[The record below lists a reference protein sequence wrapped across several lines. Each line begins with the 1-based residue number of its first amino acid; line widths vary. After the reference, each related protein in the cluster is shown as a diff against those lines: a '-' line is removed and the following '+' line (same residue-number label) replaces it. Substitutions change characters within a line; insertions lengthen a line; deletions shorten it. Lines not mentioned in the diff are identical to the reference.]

1 MSSILNFQSPQITPR
16 FEWLPIAAGLLL
28 LYVPPFYEFATT
40 IWQDDA
46 HAHGPLIL
54 AVVVWLIWD
63 QRTVIFAEYLRVA
76 PVAGLT
82 LLVFGLLVYVLGYS
96 QDVSILTIGSLAP
109 VLAGVL
115 LSMRGWQGIRRLWFP
130 VFFVAFMVPLP
141 GFFVDALTG
150 PLKQSISE
158 IAVKLLY
165 AADYPI
171 ARSGVLLTIGQYEL
185 LVADA
190 CSGLHTMFSLS
201 ALGLL
206 FMYMTARASLL
217 HNAIML
223 GSILPIAFVANII
236 RVLVLILITYHFGDG
251 AGQGFLHGFSGIV
264 LFVISLLSLFI
275 LDAVLAKIIKPR
287 KKSSEP

>member
-63 QRTVIFAEYLRVA
+63 QRTVIFAEYSRVA